1 MKRLC
6 KKLNKIIAEKKEGFI
21 DELNK
26 LIADLYEQGG
36 EMYWDR
42 DIFIDCNGDDERM
55 RDLVRKT
62 DSVQFEPSDDPVEH
76 PGVVIRYKIGEK

>member
-42 DIFIDCNGDDERM
+42 DIFINCNGDDERM

-62 DSVQFEPSDDPVEH
+62 NLVQFEPSDDPDEH
-76 PGVVIRYKIGEK
+76 PGVVIRYKEEQ